1 MGITRE
7 ILIRYKYLNFPVKN
21 GAPKLLVRCVLDRND
36 IREFE
41 IELASGEPDYWVF
54 MDVSR
59 LIGRQLSITVLDAED
74 KNILDTIEQ
83 GDEIKGADNL
93 YQEKYRPQFH
103 FSSRRGWINDP
114 NGLVYYKGEY
124 HLFYQHNPYGCKWG
138 NMHWGHAVS
147 KDLIHWNELGDVLY
161 PDETGTMFSGSGV
174 VDTYNTSGL
183 KCGAEDPIVLFYT
196 AAGGTSIQSTGH
208 PFTQCIAY
216 SIDGG
221 RTWTKYHD
229 NPVIGEI
236 KSGNRDP
243 KVVWHESTGR
253 WLMALYLEGEGYA
266 LFASPDLKNWSQF
279 AEYRIEGTGECPDI
293 FELPVDGDP
302 NNKRWVFWS
311 ANGSYMIGS
320 FDGRNFVEEYRHIT
334 GSSIEAGYSYAA
346 QTWSNIPKDDG
357 RVIQISWA
365 TIDIPDM
372 PFNGCMTFPCEL
384 TLRTTD
390 EGVRLFTYP
399 VREIEDLYRHR
410 YSYEFQM
417 LKKDVPLSVDV
428 DSELMDI
435 CFELDLGSAKR
446 IIMDIHGI
454 ELSYDAKEQ
463 KLYFMDKCAVLKPQ
477 QKKISLRILVDRAII
492 EIFGNEGLVYMP
504 IGAIDQDEN
513 KGLEFLAEGGEAVL
527 TSLNISSLSSIWT

>member
-7 ILIRYKYLNFPVKN
+7 ILIRDKYLNFPVKN

-93 YQEKYRPQFH
+93 YQEKYQPQFH
-103 FSSRRGWINDP
+103 FSSRRGWINNP

-147 KDLIHWNELGDVLY
+147 EDLIHWNELGDVLY
-161 PDETGTMFSGSGV
+161 PDEMGTMFSGSGV

-346 QTWSNIPKDDG
+346 QT
-357 RVIQISWA
+357 
-365 TIDIPDM
+365 
-372 PFNGCMTFPCEL
+372 
-384 TLRTTD
+384 
-390 EGVRLFTYP
+390 
-399 VREIEDLYRHR
+399 
-410 YSYEFQM
+410 
-417 LKKDVPLSVDV
+417 
-428 DSELMDI
+428 
-435 CFELDLGSAKR
+435 
-446 IIMDIHGI
+446 
-454 ELSYDAKEQ
+454 
-463 KLYFMDKCAVLKPQ
+463 
-477 QKKISLRILVDRAII
+477 
-492 EIFGNEGLVYMP
+492 
-504 IGAIDQDEN
+504 
-513 KGLEFLAEGGEAVL
+513 
-527 TSLNISSLSSIWT
+527 